1 MRAMGDEHDVKD
13 LGMAVV
19 KLPDGQ
25 QLDLPLLQD
34 AAGNRFLDVR
44 KLQPTTG
51 ICTFDPGFTSTGSC
65 DSKIT
70 FIDGKK
76 GVLMY
81 RGYNIDD
88 LAEQGDFTDSCYA
101 LLHGELPTAA
111 QKEEFR
117 TELTRHTMVHE
128 QLIQF
133 YKGFRHDAH
142 PMAIMVGVTGA
153 LSAFYANASDIG
165 DPQMR
170 LRSCMRLI
178 SKMPTLAAIAYKTAI
193 GQPIV
198 YPRND
203 LSYTENIL
211 HMMFSLPTEK
221 YQVDPVLTKALEVI
235 LILHMDHEQNAS
247 TSTVRVAGSSQA
259 NPFACIASGIAALWG
274 PAHGG
279 ANEAVLRMLEHI
291 GNRDNIP
298 EALKRAKDKNDSF
311 RLMGFGHRVYK
322 TYDPRAKIMKK
333 VCDQV
338 LEHVGIKDELLEVAM
353 ELEHVATSDDYFVKR
368 GLYPNVDFYSGIV
381 LRAMGIP
388 VSMYTVL
395 FAVAR
400 TVGWVAQ
407 WKEMA
412 EEPIQKISRPRQIY
426 SGYMERKFV
435 PVEERGGGDA
445 QVDKDVP
452 AHLRNDFPHSINTAA
467 KSSGNGAPS
476 SRSMAATSKHVSAKV
491 GANR

>member
-1 MRAMGDEHDVKD
+1 MAAKHDVQD
-13 LGMAVV
+13 LGTVSL

-25 QLDLPLLQD
+25 ELELPLLKD

-70 FIDGKK
+70 YIDGKK

-81 RGYNIDD
+81 RGYNIDE

-111 QKEEFR
+111 QKQEFI
-117 TELTRHTMVHE
+117 TDLTQHTMVHE

-165 DPQMR
+165 DPDMR
-170 LRSCMRLI
+170 QLSCMRLI
-178 SKMPTLAAIAYKTAI
+178 AKMPTLAAIAYKTAK

-203 LSYTENIL
+203 LSYAENFL
-211 HMMFSLPTEK
+211 HMMFSVPTER
-221 YQVDPVLTKALEVI
+221 YEVDPLLSRALEII

-279 ANEAVLRMLEHI
+279 ANEAVLRMLKDI
-291 GNRDNIP
+291 GSRDKIP
-298 EALKRAKDKNDSF
+298 EAVKRAKDKNDSF

-322 TYDPRAKIMKK
+322 TYDPRAKIMKQ

-353 ELEHVATSDDYFVKR
+353 ELEHVATSDEYFVKR

-412 EEPIQKISRPRQIY
+412 EEPLQKISRPRQIY
-426 SGYMERKFV
+426 SGHMERKFV
-435 PVEERGGGDA
+435 PVEERGKSEGDDHSKA
-445 QVDKDVP
+445 P
-452 AHLRNDFPHSINTAA
+452 AESHPQSTGPHSANSDSTPE
-467 KSSGNGAPS
+467 NGVTS
-476 SRSMAATSKHVSAKV
+476 SRSMEASLKRVSAKV

>member
-1 MRAMGDEHDVKD
+1 MKD
-13 LGMAVV
+13 LGVGTLQ
-19 KLPDGQ
+19 LPDGQ
-25 QLDLPLLQD
+25 VIDLPLLQD
-34 AAGNRFLDVR
+34 AAGNKFLDVR
-44 KLQPTTG
+44 KLQPSTG

-70 FIDGKK
+70 YIDGAK
-76 GVLMY
+76 GVLLY
-81 RGYNIDD
+81 RGYSIDE
-88 LAEQGDFTDSCYA
+88 LAQQGDFADSCYL

-111 QKEEFR
+111 EKHDFDQVVV
-117 TELTRHTMVHE
+117 RHTMVHE

-153 LSAFYANASDIG
+153 LLCDPLLCRCS
-165 DPQMR
+165 DPQER

-178 SKMPTLAAIAYKTAI
+178 SKMPTLAAIAYKFAI

-203 LSYTENIL
+203 LSYAENFL
-211 HMMFSLPTEK
+211 HMMFAIPSEK
-221 YQVDPVLTKALEVI
+221 YQVDPVMARALEVI

-279 ANEAVLRMLEHI
+279 ANEAVLSMLKTI
-291 GNRDNIP
+291 GTKDKIP
-298 EALKRAKDKNDSF
+298 EALARAKDKSDPF

-322 TYDPRAKIMKK
+322 TFDPRAKIMKETCHK
-333 VCDQV
+333 L
-338 LEHVGIKDELLEVAM
+338 LEHLNIQNDPLLEIAM
-353 ELEHVATSDDYFVKR
+353 ELEHIATHDEYFVKR
-368 GLYPNVDFYSGIV
+368 GLYPNVDFFSGIV

-400 TVGWVAQ
+400 TVGWVSQ

-412 EEPIQKISRPRQIY
+412 EEKLSKISRPRQV
-426 SGYMERKFV
+426 G
-435 PVEERGGGDA
+435 PGRGG
-445 QVDKDVP
+445 
-452 AHLRNDFPHSINTAA
+452 
-467 KSSGNGAPS
+467 
-476 SRSMAATSKHVSAKV
+476 
-491 GANR
+491 

>member
-1 MRAMGDEHDVKD
+1 MAAEHGVQE
-13 LGMAVV
+13 LGMASVR
-19 KLPDGQ
+19 LPDGQ
-25 QLDLPLLQD
+25 ELELPLLKD
-34 AAGNRFLDVR
+34 ASGNRFLDVR

-70 FIDGKK
+70 FIDGNK

-81 RGYNIDD
+81 RGYNIDE

-101 LLHGELPTAA
+101 LLHAELPTAS
-111 QKEEFR
+111 QKAEFID
-117 TELTRHTMVHE
+117 ELTHHTMVHE

-153 LSAFYANASDIG
+153 LSAFYANAADLS

-170 LRSCMRLI
+170 HLSCMRLI
-178 SKMPTLAAIAYKTAI
+178 AKMPTLAAIAFKTAK

-203 LSYTENIL
+203 LNYAENFL
-211 HMMFSLPTEK
+211 HMMFSLPTER
-221 YQVDPVLTKALEVI
+221 YEVDPVLSRALEII

-279 ANEAVLRMLEHI
+279 ANEAVLRMLKDI
-291 GNRDNIP
+291 GSRDKIP
-298 EALKRAKDKNDSF
+298 EAIKRAKDKNDPF

-322 TYDPRAKIMKK
+322 TYDPRAKIMKQ

-338 LEHVGIKDELLEVAM
+338 LEHVGVKDELLEVAM

-412 EEPIQKISRPRQIY
+412 EEPLQKISRPRQIY
-426 SGYMERKFV
+426 SGYMERAFV
-435 PVEERGGGDA
+435 PVEKRGKGLADDA
-445 QVDKDVP
+445 SKSPSSDKPNHGYSDG
-452 AHLRNDFPHSINTAA
+452 
-467 KSSGNGAPS
+467 KSANGLPS
-476 SRSMAATSKHVSAKV
+476 SRSMEATLKRVSAKV
-491 GANR
+491 SAPR